1 MLVTVQP
8 SCVQVAVSAVTAASP
23 VRARRKLP
31 SELRVVANP
40 PTVASAPDVRDTE
53 IVLPE
58 TDPDTDVSGVPELE
72 GDVGLPPQAATP
84 PNAIRAADRAQQAQ
98 NSRRPGICGSL
109 CSLTV
114 SPHQVKKIKPEKL
127 FSREPC
133 TAARN
138 SLAIH
143 RVDRHS

>member
-8 SCVQVAVSAVTAASP
+8 SCVQVAVRAVTVASP

-31 SELRVVANP
+31 SDVCVVARP
-40 PTVASAPDVRDTE
+40 PTVANEPDARDTE

-58 TDPDTDVSGVPELE
+58 TDPDADASGVPELD
-72 GDVGLPPQAATP
+72 GDVGLPPQAAAP

-98 NSRRPGICGSL
+98 NSRRPGICGSF

-114 SPHQVKKIKPEKL
+114 SPHQVKNI
-127 FSREPC
+127 
-133 TAARN
+133 A
-138 SLAIH
+138 
-143 RVDRHS
+143 